1 MSNTNIYVDLATD
14 PLPVHAIL
22 SRVKELQI
30 EHPDED
36 IISDGDSHAI
46 IGRPRV

>member
-14 PLPVHAIL
+14 PLPVRDLL
-22 SRVKELQI
+22 SRVMELKI

-36 IISDGDSHAI
+36 ITYDGDSHAI
-46 IGRPRV
+46 IGRPRA